1 MNLNI
6 NEPYIKKI
14 NIKGVAKNNFLI
26 EELKPVY
33 LTLISIITNKR
44 KLYMKILVLLKNLFF
59 ELNNNNDII
68 NDITGI

>member
-1 MNLNI
+1 M
-6 NEPYIKKI
+6 
-14 NIKGVAKNNFLI
+14 ARNNFLI

-59 ELNNNNDII
+59 ELNNNNDI
-68 NDITGI
+68 NDITGIYIQIQYIIL